1 MNQRQ
6 RRWHDGTMA
15 ADGHRLA
22 DGRWQALP
30 GLLSNSNRIIF
41 LFSF

>member
-6 RRWHDGTMA
+6 QRWHDGTMA

-22 DGRWQALP
+22 DGRWQMA
-30 GLLSNSNRIIF
+30 GTTRF
-41 LFSF
+41 TF